1 MLAVI
6 NNPKNSIGLFV
17 SNKVTVN
24 DKPLYIVCDNSTGNA
39 WTEETES
46 KFKAYAFLDS
56 YTDGEKF
63 HCVCG
68 DCGLPIN
75 DVFID
80 SEYYRCEECHNI
92 EYPDA
97 IVWETLNNENP
108 DACYYTEFTEDEDM
122 CFIVEEQEGYENPI
136 DKYELIEYEPH
147 YNTTTTTIFIDIDRS
162 KVPADVLNWL
172 YEEEVYDYM
181 DAIITEHLFS
191 DIVERYRNK
200 NNSDD
205 EIPEYII
212 NWNAE
217 MNVLMTIHNASYWR
231 IIGQ

>member
-1 MLAVI
+1 MTTTIKTITADEMLAVI

-97 IVWETLNNENP
+97 IVWETLHNENP
-108 DACYYTEFTEDEDM
+108 DAFYYTEFTEDEDM

-136 DKYELIEYEPH
+136 DK
-147 YNTTTTTIFIDIDRS
+147 
-162 KVPADVLNWL
+162 
-172 YEEEVYDYM
+172 
-181 DAIITEHLFS
+181 
-191 DIVERYRNK
+191 
-200 NNSDD
+200 
-205 EIPEYII
+205 
-212 NWNAE
+212 
-217 MNVLMTIHNASYWR
+217 
-231 IIGQ
+231 